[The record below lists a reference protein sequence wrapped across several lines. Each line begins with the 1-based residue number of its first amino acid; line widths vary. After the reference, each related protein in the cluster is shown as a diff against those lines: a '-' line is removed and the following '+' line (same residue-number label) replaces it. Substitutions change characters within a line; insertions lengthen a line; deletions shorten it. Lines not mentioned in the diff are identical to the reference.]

1 MRIIALLVLLIPG
14 ILAVFGIK
22 IMRDSLFAE
31 YYPIFFNP
39 GLQFF
44 AGLILFV
51 GGTFL
56 SAGLSSI
63 GTGKINIKLFLN
75 NLRIQEK
82 MGRPHLFFI
91 FPYNYLLIM
100 I

>member
-51 GGTFL
+51 GGTLF
-56 SAGLSSI
+56 I
-63 GTGKINIKLFLN
+63 GG
-75 NLRIQEK
+75 
-82 MGRPHLFFI
+82 FI
-91 FPYNYLLIM
+91 VYRDRKNKYKAIPEQPEDTRKDG
-100 I
+100 